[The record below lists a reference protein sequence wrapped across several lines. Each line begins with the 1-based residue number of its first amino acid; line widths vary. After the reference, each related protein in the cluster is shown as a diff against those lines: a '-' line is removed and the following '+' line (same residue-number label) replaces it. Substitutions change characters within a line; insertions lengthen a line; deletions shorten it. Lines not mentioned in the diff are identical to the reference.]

1 MQSSSSKQYE
11 AQQQRD
17 ASRVPSASP
26 SSYNDLMGQTF
37 VALPRKRLFD
47 GISVAQVIAASAAA
61 ATSMLLASKIGIAGS
76 VIGAAVSSMVTVI
89 CSQLYRNALDA
100 SAEKLR
106 LKQLRA
112 SDPAGSYGTSSDYRT
127 NSSYVTGSDYATS
140 DAYASPLDGQIP
152 QIAEGVTLRPGA
164 RIAPT
169 KLRARA
175 AAERSANARKVAY
188 ASVGIAL
195 LAVALC
201 AGAILLSTSGEGL
214 GIKTPSIFGTAQ
226 PAPSDTTVA
235 PDAQP
240 DGPAA
245 APIAPSDSTTG
256 TNSGTNSGTTDSG
269 STPGSGSDTSDTTT
283 PDTGTEND
291 TTTPDTDGDSSTTDS
306 ATGDTGTQPSS
317 ETGAKAT
324 A

>member
-1 MQSSSSKQYE
+1 MQTSSEKHYPTAHPHDATTQIPSSS
-11 AQQQRD
+11 
-17 ASRVPSASP
+17 P
-26 SSYNDLMGQTF
+26 YNDLMGQTF
-37 VALPRKRLFD
+37 AAPSRKRLFD
-47 GISVAQVIAASAAA
+47 GISIAQVIAASAAA

-106 LKQLRA
+106 LKQM
-112 SDPAGSYGTSSDYRT
+112 SPDTSSYPEYPT
-127 NSSYVTGSDYATS
+127 TGSPARMY
-140 DAYASPLDGQIP
+140 DAQAPALD
-152 QIAEGVTLRPGA
+152 EGVTLRPGA

-201 AGAILLSTSGEGL
+201 AGAILLSTAGEGL
-214 GIKTPSIFGTAQ
+214 GAKTPSIFGPAQ
-226 PAPSDTTVA
+226 PVASDTTV
-235 PDAQP
+235 DA
-240 DGPAA
+240 D
-245 APIAPSDSTTG
+245 PSQETPVTTPEVTPDSTTDA
-256 TNSGTNSGTTDSG
+256 NSGTANDGGATGNTSSSGSTATPDAETESGATTLDAEGGTTSTTPPASDSG
-269 STPGSGSDTSDTTT
+269 SGSTDGTTT
-283 PDTGTEND
+283 ESGTQ
-291 TTTPDTDGDSSTTDS
+291 SST
-306 ATGDTGTQPSS
+306 
-317 ETGAKAT
+317 ETGAKAS

>member
-1 MQSSSSKQYE
+1 MQTSSEKHYPTAHPHDATTQIPSSS
-11 AQQQRD
+11 
-17 ASRVPSASP
+17 P
-26 SSYNDLMGQTF
+26 YNDLMGQTF
-37 VALPRKRLFD
+37 VAPARKRLFD
-47 GISVAQVIAASAAA
+47 GISIAQVIAASAAA

-106 LKQLRA
+106 LKQM
-112 SDPAGSYGTSSDYRT
+112 SPDTSSYPEYPT
-127 NSSYVTGSDYATS
+127 TGSPARMY
-140 DAYASPLDGQIP
+140 DAQTPALD
-152 QIAEGVTLRPGA
+152 EGVTLRPGA

-201 AGAILLSTSGEGL
+201 ASAILLSTAGEGL
-214 GIKTPSIFGTAQ
+214 GAKTPSIFGPAQ
-226 PAPSDTTVA
+226 PVASDTTVEA
-235 PDAQP
+235 D
-240 DGPAA
+240 
-245 APIAPSDSTTG
+245 PSQETPVTTPEVTPDSTTDA
-256 TNSGTNSGTTDSG
+256 NSGTANDDGATGNTSSTGSTATPDAETESGATTPDAEGGTTSTTPPASDSG
-269 STPGSGSDTSDTTT
+269 SGSTDGTTT
-283 PDTGTEND
+283 ESGTQ
-291 TTTPDTDGDSSTTDS
+291 SST
-306 ATGDTGTQPSS
+306 
-317 ETGAKAT
+317 ETGAKAS

>member
-1 MQSSSSKQYE
+1 MQTSSEKHYPTAHPHDATTQIPSSS
-11 AQQQRD
+11 
-17 ASRVPSASP
+17 P
-26 SSYNDLMGQTF
+26 YNDLMGQTF
-37 VALPRKRLFD
+37 AAPSRKRLFD
-47 GISVAQVIAASAAA
+47 GISIAQVIAASAAA

-106 LKQLRA
+106 LKQM
-112 SDPAGSYGTSSDYRT
+112 SPDTSSYPEYPT
-127 NSSYVTGSDYATS
+127 TGSPARMY
-140 DAYASPLDGQIP
+140 DAQAPALD
-152 QIAEGVTLRPGA
+152 EGVTLRPGA

-201 AGAILLSTSGEGL
+201 AGAILLSTAGEGL
-214 GIKTPSIFGTAQ
+214 GAKTPSIFGPAQ
-226 PAPSDTTVA
+226 PVASDTTVEA
-235 PDAQP
+235 D
-240 DGPAA
+240 
-245 APIAPSDSTTG
+245 PSQEKTPVTTPEVTPDSTTDA
-256 TNSGTNSGTTDSG
+256 NSGTANDDGATGNSSSTGSTATPDAETESGATTPDAEGGTTSTTPPAGDSDSG
-269 STPGSGSDTSDTTT
+269 STDGTTT
-283 PDTGTEND
+283 ESGTQ
-291 TTTPDTDGDSSTTDS
+291 SST
-306 ATGDTGTQPSS
+306 
-317 ETGAKAT
+317 ETGAKAS

>member
-1 MQSSSSKQYE
+1 MQTSSEKHYPTAHSHDATTQIPSSS
-11 AQQQRD
+11 
-17 ASRVPSASP
+17 P
-26 SSYNDLMGQTF
+26 YNDLMGQTF
-37 VALPRKRLFD
+37 AAPSRKRLFD
-47 GISVAQVIAASAAA
+47 GISIAQVIAASAAA

-106 LKQLRA
+106 LKQM
-112 SDPAGSYGTSSDYRT
+112 SPDTSSYPEYPT
-127 NSSYVTGSDYATS
+127 TGSPARMY
-140 DAYASPLDGQIP
+140 DAQAPALD
-152 QIAEGVTLRPGA
+152 EGVTLRPGA

-201 AGAILLSTSGEGL
+201 AGAILLSTAGEGL
-214 GIKTPSIFGTAQ
+214 GAKTPSIFGPAQ
-226 PAPSDTTVA
+226 PVASDTTVEADPSQEA
-235 PDAQP
+235 PVTTPEATP
-240 DGPAA
+240 
-245 APIAPSDSTTG
+245 DSTTDA
-256 TNSGTNSGTTDSG
+256 NSGTANDSGATGNTSSSGSTATPDAETESGATTPDAEGGTTSTTPPASDSG
-269 STPGSGSDTSDTTT
+269 SGSTDGTTT
-283 PDTGTEND
+283 ESGTQ
-291 TTTPDTDGDSSTTDS
+291 SST
-306 ATGDTGTQPSS
+306 
-317 ETGAKAT
+317 ETGAKAS

>member
-1 MQSSSSKQYE
+1 MQTSSEKHYPTAHPHDVTTQIPSSS
-11 AQQQRD
+11 
-17 ASRVPSASP
+17 P
-26 SSYNDLMGQTF
+26 YNDLMGQTF
-37 VALPRKRLFD
+37 VAPSRKRLFD
-47 GISVAQVIAASAAA
+47 GISIAQVIAASAAA

-106 LKQLRA
+106 LKQM
-112 SDPAGSYGTSSDYRT
+112 SPDI
-127 NSSYVTGSDYATS
+127 SSYPEYPTTGSPTRMY
-140 DAYASPLDGQIP
+140 DAQAPALD
-152 QIAEGVTLRPGA
+152 EGVTLRPGA

-201 AGAILLSTSGEGL
+201 AGAILLSTAGEGL
-214 GIKTPSIFGTAQ
+214 GAKAPSIFGPAQ
-226 PAPSDTTVA
+226 PVASDTTVEADPSPEA
-235 PDAQP
+235 PVTTP
-240 DGPAA
+240 ETTPN
-245 APIAPSDSTTG
+245 STTD
-256 TNSGTNSGTTDSG
+256 TNSNAPTDG
-269 STPGSGSDTSDTTT
+269 STAGNGSSSDGTTT
-283 PDTGTEND
+283 PDAETGSGA
-291 TTTPDTDGDSSTTDS
+291 TTPDAEDGTTSTTPPASDSGSGATDGAMIESGTQSST
-306 ATGDTGTQPSS
+306 
-317 ETGAKAT
+317 ETGAKAS

>member
-1 MQSSSSKQYE
+1 MQTSSEKHYPTAHPHDVTTQIPSSS
-11 AQQQRD
+11 
-17 ASRVPSASP
+17 P
-26 SSYNDLMGQTF
+26 YNDLMGQTF
-37 VALPRKRLFD
+37 VAPTRKRLFD
-47 GISVAQVIAASAAA
+47 GISIAQVIAASAAA

-106 LKQLRA
+106 LKQM
-112 SDPAGSYGTSSDYRT
+112 SPDTSSYPEYPT
-127 NSSYVTGSDYATS
+127 TGSPTRMY
-140 DAYASPLDGQIP
+140 DAQAPALD
-152 QIAEGVTLRPGA
+152 EGVTLRPGA

-214 GIKTPSIFGTAQ
+214 GIKTPSLFGTTQA
-226 PAPSDTTVA
+226 APSDTTDTT
-235 PDAQP
+235 DAQQ
-240 DGPAA
+240 DVPATVPEA
-245 APIAPSDSTTG
+245 TPDSTTDADSG
-256 TNSGTNSGTTDSG
+256 ATNSGSSTDTGSSADSTTPDAGTGSDATTPDADGGSTSTTPPASDSGSGTTDGATTESG
-269 STPGSGSDTSDTTT
+269 TQ
-283 PDTGTEND
+283 
-291 TTTPDTDGDSSTTDS
+291 SST
-306 ATGDTGTQPSS
+306 
-317 ETGAKAT
+317 ETGAKAS